1 MARMHSERGYREL
14 GWLQMQTPAD
24 YRKFAEEC
32 RRLAGDAKSE
42 RQRKILQ
49 EMAEA
54 WRTLADETERDAQR
68 LP

>member
-14 GWLQMQTPAD
+14 GWLRMQTLVD

-32 RRLAGDAKSE
+32 HRLAGDAKSE

>member
-1 MARMHSERGYREL
+1 
-14 GWLQMQTPAD
+14 MQTLTD

-32 RRLAGDAKSE
+32 RRLARDAKSE

-54 WRTLADETERDAQR
+54 WRTLADETERSGQH
-68 LP
+68 LS

>member
-1 MARMHSERGYREL
+1 
-14 GWLQMQTPAD
+14 MQTPAD

-42 RQRKILQ
+42 HQRKVLH

-54 WRTLADETERDAQR
+54 WRTLADETERSGQPS
-68 LP
+68 L